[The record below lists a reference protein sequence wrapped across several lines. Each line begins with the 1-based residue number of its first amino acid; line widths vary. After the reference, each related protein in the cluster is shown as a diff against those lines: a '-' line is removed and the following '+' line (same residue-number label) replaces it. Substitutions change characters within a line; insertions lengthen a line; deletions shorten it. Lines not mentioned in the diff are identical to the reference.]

1 MGLIQG
7 TGGNSLSSSWFLDLN
22 SIGLK
27 KRGGFPFTFLEQWG
41 SRRMGRG
48 NPEEFRKMREG
59 TMNN

>member
-7 TGGNSLSSSWFLDLN
+7 IGGNSLSSSWFLDLN

-27 KRGGFPFTFLEQWG
+27 KTGAFPFTFLEQWG
-41 SRRMGRG
+41 SRRMGG
-48 NPEEFRKMREG
+48 GIPEELRKMREG